1 MADEKKHRPPSSE
14 SLPETAHQDRAGS
27 PSVKPTVDNDL
38 SERQHA
44 AAQAENPLAGKSK
57 EELHQM
63 ADEYCA
69 EYGFAA
75 EEDIRVF
82 RLGALIA
89 GNEFQWDDISGLT
102 EAEVAG
108 LEFERDH
115 KWKSLPKTL
124 VGVVVVCVSG
134 LRSIYYLM
142 TYRTP
147 RGGGPPSPAVSS
159 SHTPN
164 FYPFLYFHMLTQ
176 HCIGTVCCSA
186 RDG

>member
-1 MADEKKHRPPSSE
+1 MADEKKHRSPSSE

-27 PSVKPTVDNDL
+27 PSVKPTVDNEL

-44 AAQAENPLAGKSK
+44 AALAENPLAGKSK

-63 ADEYCA
+63 AEEYCA

-89 GNEFQWDDISGLT
+89 GNEFQWDDIPGLT

-142 TYRTP
+142 TYRP
-147 RGGGPPSPAVSS
+147 LPPPTIASN
-159 SHTPN
+159 N
-164 FYPFLYFHMLTQ
+164 FITRCPQFLPLPYLHMLTQ
-176 HCIGTVCCSA
+176 HCIGTVRCSS
-186 RDG
+186 RNG